1 MKSCCAQKRTAKNK
15 KNSSKWW
22 ISLSVSNFIILGAIL
37 PLLETSPKVWVSMI
51 IHVWFE
57 GIVTEWDH
65 QYFSFWVDERR
76 PWEKTHYFFL
86 ISSSERYTKCL
97 DAQFFAKYFIFKARQ
112 DQVHSYLQI
121 YNVRPIFTNDLEN
134 KIEIFSGT
142 N

>member
-37 PLLETSPKVWVSMI
+37 PLLETSPKVFNDNM
-51 IHVWFE
+51 VWRHCYWMEPPVFHLMSW
-57 GIVTEWDH
+57 WDET
-65 QYFSFWVDERR
+65 VGKD
-76 PWEKTHYFFL
+76 TLFFL

>member
-1 MKSCCAQKRTAKNK
+1 MRWDRGKRH
-15 KNSSKWW
+15 
-22 ISLSVSNFIILGAIL
+22 II
-37 PLLETSPKVWVSMI
+37 
-51 IHVWFE
+51 
-57 GIVTEWDH
+57 
-65 QYFSFWVDERR
+65 
-76 PWEKTHYFFL
+76 FFL